1 MAETLK
7 IQKRQVAYKIKID
20 DILKGEY
27 TKEDNLNPSYLSLG
41 DGRQI
46 SRVNII
52 GIVIDLQ
59 NSLTS
64 NYKTIKIDDGSGN
77 INLRIFESM
86 SQFNALRVGEPVLV
100 IGRIREFADEIYI
113 IPEIIRM
120 VDKDWIEL
128 RSAELSNKKSK
139 TQNKI
144 EIYDVK
150 EEINSD
156 DGGILPIV
164 RRLDKGDGADFNDII
179 KSSKDPNAEKILL
192 NLIKIGEL
200 FEIKPGKIKILE

>member
-1 MAETLK
+1 
-7 IQKRQVAYKIKID
+7 
-20 DILKGEY
+20 
-27 TKEDNLNPSYLSLG
+27 LG